1 MLGLWLALFGAKT
14 EEEIKQLEE
23 MEVPAMSEA
32 VAAYRAVT
40 ATDEFRDLERLR
52 TLARHNE
59 AAALRHAAEQE
70 RAKWQSV
77 IADKDAALADKD
89 AAYSAALAGKDAEI
103 ADKDAEM
110 ADMAAEIA
118 RLRAQL
124 KAND

>member
-70 RAKWQSV
+70 RAKWQRV
-77 IADKDAALADKD
+77 IADKD
-89 AAYSAALAGKDAEI
+89 AAYSAALA
-103 ADKDAEM
+103 DKD
-110 ADMAAEIA
+110 AEIA

-124 KAND
+124 ESSRQL